1 MQLKQ
6 SLWLAL
12 ALALLSLVSWE
23 LYLRSKGRVPDL
35 NDDKNLWARERAKV
49 DDLEKDEVI
58 LTGSSRVLFDIQIY
72 EWEKATGRRPLQ
84 LASPGSSPLPIFRD
98 LVRNT
103 DFDGTIVVGVTEG
116 LFFSTTFPEAQPWAR
131 AQSKVDHFHERT
143 YAQRLNFALSLPF
156 QKNLALVSINEEEW
170 SDDTNLKALLASIQL
185 GNRTGEEPF
194 PPFNNFSYTDDNR
207 NTRMSDRT
215 ATDTA
220 FAGTV
225 QRVWAAMRRFHREP
239 AKEATLAFFLE
250 DAKIFKARGGN
261 LILLRCPSSGP
272 LSEGEAETF
281 PRQEFWDELVRQ
293 SAARAYH
300 YKDYDALSHFQCPEW
315 SHLSGPDAD
324 VFTREWVSI
333 LQQDNALI
341 TAKAQ

>member
-6 SLWLAL
+6 SLLLAVVLAAL
-12 ALALLSLVSWE
+12 ALVSWE
-23 LYLRSKGRVPDL
+23 VYLRSKGRIPDL

-49 DDLEKDEVI
+49 DDLGKNDVI
-58 LTGSSRVLFDIQIY
+58 LIGSSRVLFDIQIY
-72 EWEKATGRRPLQ
+72 EWERATGRRPLQ
-84 LASPGSSPLPIFRD
+84 LASPGSTPVPIFHD
-98 LVRNT
+98 LVQNT
-103 DFDGTIVVGVTEG
+103 DFAGTIVVGVTEG
-116 LFFSTTFPEAQPWAR
+116 LFFSTTFPEAMPWAR
-131 AQSKVDHFHERT
+131 AQNKVDHYHERT
-143 YAQRLNFALSLPF
+143 YAQRLNFGLSLPF
-156 QKNLALVSINEEEW
+156 QQNLALVSINEEEW
-170 SDDTNLKALLASIQL
+170 RDDTNLKALLAGIQL

-194 PPFNNFSYTDDNR
+194 PPFNNFSYTDLNR
-207 NTRMSDRT
+207 NTRMSERT

-220 FAGTV
+220 FAATV

-239 AKEATLAFFLE
+239 EKDATLKFFLA
-250 DAKIFKARGGN
+250 DAAAFKARGGN

-272 LSEGEAETF
+272 LSEGEAEAF

-293 SAARAYH
+293 SEARAYH
-300 YKDYDALSHFQCPEW
+300 YSDYEALSHFECPEW

-333 LQQDNALI
+333 LKQDNALI